1 MSALLDLI
9 KSRPVFY
16 DGSMGATILNLGLS
30 PEDYGGQKTEG
41 YNDYLSVVKPDVIRA
56 IHASFLEAGAD
67 VLETNTFGSS
77 VIKAE
82 EYGLGE
88 QAFDINRAAARL
100 AREIADEYSTPS
112 HKRFVVGSIG
122 PSGLLPASEDP
133 MLGNNTFRE
142 VRDLFVPQI
151 RGLMDGGVDGL
162 IIETVQ
168 DILEL
173 KATIFAA
180 RMVFEE
186 LGRKVPI
193 QASLTLMPSGTMLL
207 GTDISAALNI
217 VEGLKVDIVGLNCST
232 GPDLMREPA
241 RYLGEHSTMPVS
253 IIPNAGIP
261 HNENGVAVFPMTPE
275 PFARELR
282 DMVEHRGVSVV
293 GGCCG
298 TTPDHIREIIREI
311 ENKPVMA
318 RPLAARKQVSSMI
331 TAVDL
336 AQYPAPTIVGERVNT
351 LGSRKVKRLVL
362 NDDLDGVVNIAVGQM
377 EEGAHMLDVSV
388 ATTEREADEQELMRK
403 LVKKLALAVSGPVVI
418 DTTEANV
425 VEVALEQY
433 PGRAVVNS
441 INMENGRKRIESV
454 MPLVVAHGAAVVAL
468 TIDEDGMAKTREK
481 KLEVAQKIYKIVTEE
496 YGLEPHNLIFDA
508 LTFPLTTGD
517 EEFRP
522 SAVETIEGIRLIKEH
537 MPDVNF
543 TLGVSNVSFGINPLA
558 RKAVNAVFLNE
569 CIKAGLTQAII
580 HPSHV
585 LPLSEIP
592 EEEVELARDLVLN
605 RREDAL
611 ARIIEHF
618 EGRTEDNGNQGP
630 DPMLTMSVRERLHY
644 RIVHRKKEGV
654 ENDID
659 LAVAEAGGDA
669 VDVLNNV
676 LLPAMKEVGDK
687 FGAGEL
693 ILPFVL
699 QSAETMK
706 KAVSQLENYLEKV
719 EGSTK
724 GTVVLATV
732 YGDVHDIGKNL
743 VNTILSNNGYTVLDL
758 GKQVPISTII
768 DAAVENNATAIGL
781 SALLVSTSKQM
792 PLCVQELHHQ
802 GLKFPVMMG
811 GAAINPAY
819 AHRALFPTEDAPYE
833 PGVFYAKDAFEGLS
847 LMDRIVEPEKLSELK
862 SETLER
868 ARKTLNKPT
877 RESFLNAADP
887 NDTKRSETRILDEVP
902 TPPFW
907 GVREINDYKLSEIW
921 PHMDMKTLFR
931 LHWGGKGVKGEDW
944 DRLLNEEFLP
954 RLERMQK
961 DAEENKWLQPR
972 VRLGFFPCNSVD
984 NDLIIYD
991 PEDHEKEINR
1001 FTFPRQPARERL
1013 CLSDYFLPVND
1024 EGKKDVVA
1032 LQMVTMGAAA
1042 TERTESTQAAG
1053 DYSESYFSH
1062 GLSVSAA
1069 EGLAELNHQRVREM
1083 LGIGAEGGKRYSWGY
1098 PSCPDLEQHKI
1109 LDALI
1114 DCGAIGVEVTEEYM
1128 FVPEQSTAAIIIHH
1142 PDAKYFAL
1150 LRTGGAKLTDPEN
1163 QGITAAD

>member
-9 KSRPVFY
+9 KTRPVFY
-16 DGSMGATILNLGLS
+16 DGSMGATILNLELT
-30 PEDYGGQKTEG
+30 PEDYGGQSTEG
-41 YNDYLSVVKPDVIRA
+41 YNDYLSVVKPDVIKQ

-88 QAFDINRAAARL
+88 QAYDINLASAKL
-100 AREIADEYSTPS
+100 ARDTADEYTTATK
-112 HKRFVVGSIG
+112 KRFVVGSIG

-133 MLGNNTFRE
+133 MLGNNTFKE

-151 RGLMDGGVDGL
+151 RGLVDGGVDGL

-186 LGRKVPI
+186 TGKRVPI
-193 QASLTLMPSGTMLL
+193 QASITLMPSGTMLL
-207 GTDISAALNI
+207 GTDISAALSI
-217 VEGLKVDIVGLNCST
+217 VEHLGVDIIGLNCST

-241 RYLGEHSTMPVS
+241 RYLGEYSTLPVS
-253 IIPNAGIP
+253 IIPNAGLP
-261 HNENGVAVFPMTPE
+261 ENVNGIAVFPMTPE

-282 DMVEHRGVSVV
+282 DMVENMDVGIV

-298 TTPDHIREIIREI
+298 TTPEHITEVIKEVTT
-311 ENKPVMA
+311 NPVTIA
-318 RPLAARKQVSSMI
+318 PRPSAPRKQVASMI
-331 TAVDL
+331 TATDI
-336 AQYPAPTIVGERVNT
+336 AQEPSPTIVGERVNT

-362 NDDLDGVVNIAVGQM
+362 KDDLDGVVNVAVGQM
-377 EEGAHMLDVSV
+377 EEGAHLLDVSV
-388 ATTEREADEQELMRK
+388 ATTEREADEEDLMRR
-403 LVKKLALAVSGPVVI
+403 LVKKLALAVNGSLVI

-425 VEVALEQY
+425 VEAALEQY
-433 PGRAVVNS
+433 PGRATVNS
-441 INMENGRKRIESV
+441 INMENGRKRIETV
-454 MPLVVAHGAAVVAL
+454 MPHVMAHGAAVVAL

-496 YGLEPHNLIFDA
+496 YGLAPHNLIFDA

-517 EEFRP
+517 DEFKP
-522 SAVETIEGIRLIKEH
+522 SAVETIEGIRMIHEALPE
-537 MPDVNF
+537 VNF
-543 TLGVSNVSFGINPLA
+543 TLGVSNVSFGINPAA
-558 RKAVNAVFLNE
+558 RKVVNAVFLSE

-592 EEEVELARDLVLN
+592 EDEVELARDLVLN
-605 RREDAL
+605 RRDDAL
-611 ARIIEHF
+611 ARIIDKY
-618 EGRTEDNGNQGP
+618 EGRTEDESSRGP
-630 DPMLTMSVRERLHY
+630 DPMLEMGVRERLYY

-654 ENDID
+654 EADID
-659 LAVAEAGGDA
+659 QAVVEAEGDA

-706 KAVSQLENYLEKV
+706 KAVNQLENYLEKV

-743 VNTILSNNGYTVLDL
+743 VNTILTNNGYTVVDL
-758 GKQVPISTII
+758 GKQVPTQKII
-768 DAAVENNATAIGL
+768 DAAIEHNATAIGL

-792 PLCVQELHHQ
+792 PLAVKELHRDGHQ
-802 GLKFPVMMG
+802 FPVMIG

-819 AHRALFPTEDAPYE
+819 AHRALFPEEGSHYE

-847 LMDRIVEPEKLSELK
+847 IMDTIVDPAKLDELRTA
-862 SETLER
+862 TLER
-868 ARKTLNKPT
+868 AQKTLSKPT
-877 RESFLNAADP
+877 RESFTNATDAD
-887 NDTKRSETRILDEVP
+887 DTERSQTKLVDPP

-907 GVREINDYKLSEIW
+907 GVKELRDVPLKDIW

-931 LHWGGKGVKGEDW
+931 LHWGGKGVKGEEW
-944 DRLLNEEFLP
+944 EKLQQEEFYP
-954 RLERMQK
+954 RLEAMQK
-961 DAEENKWLQPR
+961 DAEETGWLEPR
-972 VRLGFFPCNSVD
+972 LRYGYFPCNSD
-984 NDLIIYD
+984 GNDLVIYD
-991 PEDHEKEINR
+991 PENHDVELERMK
-1001 FTFPRQPARERL
+1001 FPRQPEREKL
-1013 CLSDYFLPVND
+1013 CISDYFLPITD
-1024 EGKKDVVA
+1024 GRKDVVA
-1032 LQMVTMGAAA
+1032 FQIVTMSEHA
-1042 TERTESTQAAG
+1042 TERTESTQARG
-1053 DYSESYFSH
+1053 DYTESYFSH

-1069 EGLAELNHQRVREM
+1069 EGLAEYIHQQTREE
-1083 LGIGAEGGKRYSWGY
+1083 LGIGEETGKRYSWGY
-1098 PSCPDLEQHKI
+1098 PSCPDLEHH
-1109 LDALI
+1109 LI
-1114 DCGAIGVEVTEEYM
+1114 VDRLLNMKEIGVEVTDSYM
-1128 FVPEQSTAAIIIHH
+1128 FNPEQTTAAIVVPH

-1150 LRTGGAKLTDPEN
+1150 GSRGAAKLTDPVQPES
-1163 QGITAAD
+1163 AAD

>member
-1 MSALLDLI
+1 MSALIDLI
-9 KSRPVFY
+9 KTRPVFY
-16 DGSMGATILNLGLS
+16 DGSMGATILNLELT
-30 PEDYGGQKTEG
+30 PEDYGGQQTEG
-41 YNDYLSVVKPDVIRA
+41 YNDYLSVVKPDIIRQ
-56 IHASFLEAGAD
+56 IHASFLEVGAD

-77 VIKAE
+77 VIKAG
-82 EYGLGE
+82 EYGLAD
-88 QAFDINRAAARL
+88 QAYDINRSSATL
-100 AREIADEYSTPS
+100 AREVADEYSTADR
-112 HKRFVVGSIG
+112 KRFVMGSIG

-133 MLGNNTFRE
+133 MLGNQTFRE

-151 RGLMDGGVDGL
+151 RGLIDGGVDGL

-180 RMVFEE
+180 RQVFEE
-186 LGRKVPI
+186 TGKRVPI

-207 GTDISAALNI
+207 GTDISAALTI
-217 VEGLKVDIVGLNCST
+217 VEALGVDIVGLNCST

-241 RYLGEHSTMPVS
+241 RYLGEHSTKPVS

-261 HNENGVAVFPMTPE
+261 HNENGIAVFPMTPE

-282 DMVEHRGVSVV
+282 DMVETMDVGIV

-298 TTPDHIREIIREI
+298 TTPEHISEVIREVTT
-311 ENKPVMA
+311 KPVTIA
-318 RPLAARKQVSSMI
+318 PRPEKRRKQVASMM
-331 TAVDL
+331 TATDL
-336 AQYPAPTIVGERVNT
+336 AQEPSPTIVGERVNT

-362 NDDLDGVVNIAVGQM
+362 NDDLDGVVNVAVGQM
-377 EEGAHMLDVSV
+377 EEGAHLLDVSV
-388 ATTEREADEQELMRK
+388 ATTEREADEEDLMRR
-403 LVKKLALAVSGPVVI
+403 LVKKLALAVSGPLVI

-425 VEVALEQY
+425 VEAALEQY
-433 PGRAVVNS
+433 PGRAVINS
-441 INMENGRKRIESV
+441 INMENGRTRIENV
-454 MPLVVAHGAAVVAL
+454 MPLVMAHGAAVVAL

-496 YGLEPHNLIFDA
+496 YGLEPSDLIFDA

-517 EEFRP
+517 DEFKP
-522 SAVETIEGIRLIKEH
+522 SAVETIEGIRLIHEAL
-537 MPDVNF
+537 PEVNF
-543 TLGVSNVSFGINPLA
+543 TLGVSNVSFGINPAA
-558 RKAVNAVFLNE
+558 RKVVNAVFLNE
-569 CIKAGLTQAII
+569 CIQAGLTQAII

-592 EEEVELARDLVLN
+592 AEEVELARDLVLN
-605 RREDAL
+605 RRDDAL
-611 ARIIEHF
+611 ARIIDHY
-618 EGRTEDNGNQGP
+618 EGRTEEEVAGP
-630 DPMLTMSVRERLHY
+630 DPMAEMGVRERLYY

-654 ENDID
+654 EKDID
-659 LAVAEAGGDA
+659 QAVVEANGDA

-706 KAVSQLENYLEKV
+706 KAVNQLENYLEKV

-743 VNTILSNNGYTVLDL
+743 VNTILTNNGYTVVDL
-758 GKQVPISTII
+758 GKQVPITKII

-792 PLCVQELHHQ
+792 PLAVKELHHK
-802 GLKFPVMMG
+802 GLSFPVMIG

-819 AHRALFPTEDAPYE
+819 AHRALFPEDETPYE
-833 PGVFYAKDAFEGLS
+833 AGVFYAKDAFEGLNI
-847 LMDRIVEPEKLSELK
+847 MDMIVEPDKLTELK
-862 SETLER
+862 GATMER
-868 ARKTLNKPT
+868 ALKTLSKPT
-877 RESFLNAADP
+877 RESFINTADE
-887 NDTKRSETRILDEVP
+887 NDTERSDTRIVDP
-902 TPPFW
+902 ATPPFW
-907 GVREINDYKLSEIW
+907 GVKELRDIPLADIW

-931 LHWGGKGVKGEDW
+931 LHWGGKGVKGEEW
-944 DRLLNEEFLP
+944 ERLQQEEFYP
-954 RLERMQK
+954 RLEAMQK
-961 DAEENKWLQPR
+961 DAEETGWLEPR
-972 VRLGFFPCNSVD
+972 VRYGYFPCNSEG

-991 PEDHEKEINR
+991 PENHDVEIER
-1001 FTFPRQPARERL
+1001 MKYPRQPGRERL
-1013 CLSDYFLPVND
+1013 CLSDYFLPVTD
-1024 EGKKDVVA
+1024 GRKDVVA
-1032 LQMVTMGAAA
+1032 LQVVTMSEHA

-1053 DYSESYFSH
+1053 DYTESYFSH

-1069 EGLAELNHQRVREM
+1069 EGLAEYVHQLTRAE
-1083 LGIGAEGGKRYSWGY
+1083 LGIGEEGGKRYSWGY
-1098 PSCPDLEQHKI
+1098 PSCPDLEHHLI
-1109 LDALI
+1109 VDRLLDMNK
-1114 DCGAIGVEVTEEYM
+1114 IGVQVTDSYM
-1128 FVPEQSTAAIIIHH
+1128 FSPEQTTAAIVVPH

-1150 LRTGGAKLTDPEN
+1150 LRTGGAIEPNTES
-1163 QGITAAD
+1163 AAD